1 MQNINIKNKTPVCE
15 NFWGQS
21 AVYHCYAEMPD
32 EEGRNY
38 TPQLAQIEAD
48 RVIKMGVKVVRT
60 FYKWWAW
67 DAEKQEWNWENAE
80 CR

>member
-32 EEGRNY
+32 ANHR
-38 TPQLAQIEAD
+38 
-48 RVIKMGVKVVRT
+48 
-60 FYKWWAW
+60 
-67 DAEKQEWNWENAE
+67 
-80 CR
+80 